1 MKTAKLGWSQLK
13 VGVLAICGLFLLFA
27 LVFYI
32 TSSKNFFEATTN
44 LIVYLDSSQGLQKSS
59 PVRLNGL
66 LVGKIGKTE
75 LSGES
80 RPGRIVKITMEV
92 EERMLKEIPIDSKVS
107 IGAESLLGSKL
118 LYIKKGQSATTVKP
132 NAELQSLSSP
142 ELEDIQQQA
151 SQTIAVL
158 QNILTKAEGIVAQV
172 EAGKGTIG
180 KLLVDEELYNRFLA
194 ITKEVQKISEALNSG
209 KGTMGKL
216 LYDDSL
222 YTDVRKSLGR
232 MDTVIADIQAGQ
244 GTAGKFLK
252 DPAVYDEARKSLV
265 EMRTILADLNAGKG
279 TAGKLLKDDAL
290 ANQLSATITRIDT
303 TIDKINTGQGTLGQL
318 LVNPSLYE
326 NLNGTAVEMKGLMK
340 DFRANPKKFLR
351 IKLAL
356 F

>member
-13 VGVLAICGLFLLFA
+13 VGLLAMGGLFLLFA

-32 TSSKNFFEATTN
+32 TSSKNFFEPTSK
-44 LIVYLDSSQGLQKSS
+44 LFVYLDSSQGLQKSS

-66 LVGKIGKTE
+66 LVGKIVGME

-92 EERMLKEIPIDSKVS
+92 EDKMLKEIPVDSKVS
-107 IGAESLLGSKL
+107 IAAESLLGSKL
-118 LYIKKGQSATTVKP
+118 LAIKKGQGSTPVRA

-158 QNILTKAEGIVAQV
+158 QNILTKAEGIVGQV

-180 KLLVDEELYNRFLA
+180 KLLVDEELYSRFLN
-194 ITKEVQKISEALNSG
+194 ITKEVQKLAANLNAGKSTISKLMNDDALYN
-209 KGTMGKL
+209 
-216 LYDDSL
+216 DI
-222 YTDVRKSLGR
+222 RKSLGR
-232 MDTVIADIQAGQ
+232 MDAIIADIQAGQ
-244 GTAGKFLK
+244 GTAGKLIK
-252 DPAVYDEARKSLV
+252 DPAVYDETRKSLV

-290 ANQLSATITRIDT
+290 ANQLSGTISRIDL

>member
-1 MKTAKLGWSQLK
+1 MTSSKTNWSQLR
-13 VGVLAICGLFLLFA
+13 VGLLALGGLALLFA

-32 TSSKNFFEATTN
+32 TSSKSLFSSASKLVVF
-44 LIVYLDSSQGLQKSS
+44 LDSSQGLQRSA
-59 PVRLNGL
+59 PVRLNGM
-66 LVGKIGKTE
+66 LVGKVVNTE

-92 EERMLKEIPIDSKVS
+92 EDRYFPAIPIDSQVS
-107 IGAESLLGSKL
+107 IGAESLLGAKL
-118 LYIKKGQSATTVKP
+118 LAIKKGQSPTAVQP
-132 NAELQSLSSP
+132 NAELKSFSSP

-158 QNILTKAEGIVAQV
+158 QNILTKAEGIVGQI

-180 KLLVDEELYNRFLA
+180 KLLVDEELYKRFLGIA
-194 ITKEVQKISEALNSG
+194 KEVQTLTGALNSG
-209 KGTMGKL
+209 KGTLGKIL
-216 LYDDSL
+216 HDEALYN
-222 YTDVRKSLGR
+222 DVRKSLGR
-232 MDTVIADIQAGQ
+232 MDQVIADLQAGQ
-244 GTAGKFLK
+244 GTAGKLLK
-252 DPAVYDEARKSLV
+252 DSAVYDEARRSLA
-265 EMRTILADLNAGKG
+265 EMRVILADLNAGKG
-279 TAGKLLKDDAL
+279 SAGKLLKSDEL
-290 ANQLSATITRIDT
+290 ANQLSGTIKRIDV

-318 LVNPSLYE
+318 LVNPALYE